1 MKSST
6 DELSSADRL
15 APPLMVAVGATEFQL
30 TVLEK
35 LGRTEAR
42 MDMIVITESKP

>member
-6 DELSSADRL
+6 GELSSADRMA
-15 APPLMVAVGATEFQL
+15 APVVVAVGAAEFQF

-42 MDMIVITESKP
+42 MDMIFIRESKP